1 MKIIYNETFIE
12 LDKNVHHNNGQKKN
26 GYNFYHKINTR
37 FKDLVFVTCITDK
50 VLITKTAPTR
60 PCGSR
65 VPVSKLKLLLE
76 L

>member
-1 MKIIYNETFIE
+1 MKIIYHETFIE
-12 LDKNVHHNNGQKKN
+12 LGKNVHHITVKKKMAIT
-26 GYNFYHKINTR
+26 FTTKSTR

-50 VLITKTAPTR
+50 VLITKNAPTR